1 MTAQSVEE
9 AEREKLRWVRRSNK
23 TVKQVFMKSPSRNI
37 STNVMDNVVLSQGM
51 KG

>member
-1 MTAQSVEE
+1 
-9 AEREKLRWVRRSNK
+9 
-23 TVKQVFMKSPSRNI
+23 MKSPGRNI